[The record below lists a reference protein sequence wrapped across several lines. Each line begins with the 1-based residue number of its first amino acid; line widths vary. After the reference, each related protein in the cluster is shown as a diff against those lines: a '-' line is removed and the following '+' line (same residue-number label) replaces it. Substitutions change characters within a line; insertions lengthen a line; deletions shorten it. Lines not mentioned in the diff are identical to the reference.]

1 MKPKQHE
8 EICDDMF
15 RSKLDA
21 IINMRHPTV
30 ILAGKIDWR
39 HFDEEFGAL
48 YAEEGRPG
56 IATRRMVGLHIL
68 KRTPDYAHASA
79 TSV

>member
-15 RSKLDA
+15 RSKLSA
-21 IINMRHPTV
+21 IIYMRHPIV
-30 ILAGKIDWR
+30 ILAGKIDCG
-39 HFDEEFGAL
+39 HFDEKFGAL

-56 IATRRMVGLHIL
+56 ITTRRRVGLHIL
-68 KRTPDYAHASA
+68 KRLFYWVP
-79 TSV
+79 